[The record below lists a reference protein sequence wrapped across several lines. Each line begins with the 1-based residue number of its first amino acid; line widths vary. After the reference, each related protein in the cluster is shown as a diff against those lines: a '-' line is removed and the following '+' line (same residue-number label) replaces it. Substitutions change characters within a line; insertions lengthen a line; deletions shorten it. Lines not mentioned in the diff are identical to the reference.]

1 MDRVF
6 LPLRGG
12 GAGGGGGGGHLLTC
26 SPSTTFFRL
35 AQTSA
40 REDLFCR
47 QIFLPSAQLR
57 CLVLPQL
64 QGFAKVLKS
73 CDALD
78 IWKAICE
85 SVPCENIKYKY
96 NTRFILLLLLEM
108 RCTCVILICQ
118 IVSSWGQNKL

>member
-1 MDRVF
+1 MDGVF
-6 LPLRGG
+6 LPLRGE

-57 CLVLPQL
+57 GLVLPQL
-64 QGFAKVLKS
+64 QGFAEVLKS

-85 SVPCENIKYKY
+85 SVSRENKIYFALTSRDALHLCDLDLPDNFFLGAK
-96 NTRFILLLLLEM
+96 
-108 RCTCVILICQ
+108 
-118 IVSSWGQNKL
+118 

>member
-26 SPSTTFFRL
+26 SPSTTFFRF

-64 QGFAKVLKS
+64 QRFAEVLKS

-78 IWKAICE
+78 ICKAICE
-85 SVPCENIKYKY
+85 SVRCENIKYKHNDLFCSY
-96 NTRFILLLLLEM
+96 FS
-108 RCTCVILICQ
+108 RCVAL
-118 IVSSWGQNKL
+118 V